1 MKTILLA
8 SMLIAASSATL
19 AAEPACTAP
28 KDKWM
33 NVDTFKKGVESQG
46 YKIKTFKITKGNCY
60 EIYGFDKAGKKV
72 EINFD
77 PVTAAVL
84 SSE

>member
-1 MKTILLA
+1 MKALFLAPLLVA
-8 SMLIAASSATL
+8 LSSA
-19 AAEPACTAP
+19 AFAGPSCTAT

-33 NVDTFKKGVESQG
+33 SEADFKKGVEAQG
-46 YKIKTFKITKGNCY
+46 YQIKTFKVSRGQCY

-72 EINFD
+72 EIYFD

-84 SSE
+84 ESK